1 MITKNVFKTDAG
13 VKIAFSGAI
22 KKDSVIKMVENCA
35 TGSCAC
41 MSDESKE
48 KIKDMKV
55 SGLDGEVALDLVGSG
70 LTTAEIEA
78 ALKRSTVINDE
89 EI

>member
-22 KKDSVIKMVENCA
+22 KKEQVVKMVENCA
-35 TGSCAC
+35 TGQCAC
-41 MSDESKE
+41 MSDASKE
-48 KIKDMKV
+48 KIQDMQV

-70 LTTAEIEA
+70 LSTGEIEA
-78 ALKRSTVINDE
+78 ALKRSSVINDE

>member
-1 MITKNVFKTDAG
+1 MINKNIFKTDEG

-35 TGSCAC
+35 TGNCEC

-70 LTTAEIEA
+70 LTTGEIEA
-78 ALKRSTVINDE
+78 ALKRSTVIKE
-89 EI
+89 EEL